1 MYLTPAWNRL
11 LYDVDVGGPCVL
23 LLKSVD
29 DRKAVRVRVSCCS
42 LMECWIR
49 LLVMRSTSLGCVLE
63 QFCFCLGLGGP
74 TMCVGTFVMIT
85 NSIKS
90 GGYPR
95 MSLFRFGELH
105 SLGNFACVFAWG
117 YKLTIGSPICMDI
130 VFALRL
136 LFVFD

>member
-1 MYLTPAWNRL
+1 MML
-11 LYDVDVGGPCVL
+11 VGHACCYRKVVMTTGRASPRVL
-23 LLKSVD
+23 LQ
-29 DRKAVRVRVSCCS
+29 
-42 LMECWIR
+42 LMECWVR
-49 LLVMRSTSLGCVLE
+49 HFVMRPKSLGCVLK
-63 QFCFCLGLGGP
+63 QFCFCLGQGGP

-95 MSLFRFGELH
+95 MSLFRFGVLH

-117 YKLTIGSPICMDI
+117 YKLTIGSPMCIDI